1 MLYIQACSATA
12 SCGAGC
18 RELQRA
24 FFEEQSGLSPWPGPL
39 PTYVG
44 TVAGLDTVRL
54 PDDLQTFDCRN
65 NRLAEHAIRADH
77 FESAVKAAADQ
88 FGTSRIGL
96 IVGTS
101 SSGIASLEDAY
112 CRKRSEPFDFSDR
125 LEKTFELH
133 ATANYLKQRLQLSG
147 PALTVSSA
155 CSSSA
160 QSLVLAH
167 QWMERKWIDAAVVAG
182 IDSLCMT
189 TLFGF
194 RSLNLVAPTPCRPFD
209 RRRAGINLGEAAVL
223 MLVSNRPGPW
233 RLAGYGESADAYHI
247 TAPHPDGEGARLAMS
262 RALTRA
268 GIRPSDI
275 GYIHAHGT
283 GTRLND
289 LSEDRA
295 ISHLFPPEIPVS
307 STKGWTGHTL
317 GAAGML
323 GALISL
329 LTLESGLL
337 PRTLNTEEPDPG
349 LRSRILLEAERTRPN
364 YILTNAFGFGGNNC
378 ALIFAGAGP

>member
-1 MLYIQACSATA
+1 MLYIQACSVTA
-12 SCGAGC
+12 SCGVGH
-18 RELQRA
+18 REFQRA
-24 FFEEQSGLSPWPGPL
+24 LFEEQSGLRPWSGPL

-44 TVAGLDTVRL
+44 TVAGLDTLRL
-54 PDDLQTFDCRN
+54 PEALETFDCRN
-65 NRLAEHAIRADH
+65 NRLAEQAVRADH
-77 FESAVKAAADQ
+77 FESAVQAAADR
-88 FGTSRIGL
+88 FGSLRIGL

-101 SSGIASLEDAY
+101 SSGIASLEEAY
-112 CRKRSEPFDFSDR
+112 CRKRTEPFDSSDR
-125 LEKTFELH
+125 LETTFELH
-133 ATANYLKQRLQLSG
+133 ATTDYLRQRLHLSG

-194 RSLNLVAPTPCRPFD
+194 RSLNLVSPAPCCPFD

-233 RLAGYGESADAYHI
+233 RLAGYGESSDAYHI
-247 TAPHPDGEGARLAMS
+247 TTPHPDGEGARLAMS
-262 RALTRA
+262 RALAMA
-268 GIRPSDI
+268 GICPSDI

-289 LSEDRA
+289 LSEDQA
-295 ISHLFPPEIPVS
+295 ISRLFAPEIPVS

-317 GAAGML
+317 GAAGMM

-337 PRTLNTEEPDPG
+337 PRTLNTAEPDPC
-349 LRSRILLEAERTRPN
+349 LKSRILLDAERARPN
-364 YILTNAFGFGGNNC
+364 YILSNAFGFGGNNC
-378 ALIFAGAGP
+378 ALILAGGGP

>member
-1 MLYIQACSATA
+1 MLYIHTFSATA
-12 SCGAGC
+12 SCGRGC
-18 RELQRA
+18 RELQQA
-24 FFEEQSGLSPWPGPL
+24 LFEGRSGLSPWPGPL

-44 TVAGLDTVRL
+44 TVAGLDAVRL
-54 PDDLQTFDCRN
+54 PVELQAFDCRN
-65 NRLAEHAIRADH
+65 NRLAEQAVRTDQ
-77 FESAVKAAADQ
+77 FESAVEAAVNR
-88 FGTSRIGL
+88 FGPSRIGL

-101 SSGIASLEDAY
+101 SSGIASLEEAY
-112 CRKRSEPFDFSDR
+112 CRKRTTPFGSSDR
-125 LEKTFELH
+125 LGKTFELH
-133 ATANYLKQRLQLSG
+133 ATTDYLQKRLRISG

-167 QWMERKWIDAAVVAG
+167 QWIERKWIDAAVVAG
-182 IDSLCMT
+182 IESLCMT
-189 TLFGF
+189 ALFGF
-194 RSLNLVAPTPCRPFD
+194 RALNLIAPTPCRPFD
-209 RRRAGINLGEAAVL
+209 RNRAGINLGEAAAL
-223 MLVSNRPGPW
+223 MLVSNQPGPW
-233 RLAGYGESADAYHI
+233 RLAGYGESSDAYHI

-262 RALTRA
+262 RALILA

-289 LSEDRA
+289 VSEDRA
-295 ISHLFPPEIPVS
+295 ISRLFPPEIPVS

-317 GAAGML
+317 GAAGMM

-337 PRTLNTEEPDPG
+337 PRTLNTEERDPC
-349 LRSRILLEAERTRPN
+349 LKSRILLESERSRPH
-364 YILTNAFGFGGNNC
+364 YILSNAFGFGGNNC
-378 ALIFAGAGP
+378 ALILAGADA